1 MIKAGSSRVAIQVK
15 AEAGFNAER
24 RHGADLLTR
33 KEHRNTRWKFV
44 TALTGLWSVSRAG
57 GKAPVF
63 SAMAKNQPAEFAAVR
78 NREHAQSARS
88 FAAMKS
94 R

>member
-1 MIKAGSSRVAIQVK
+1 MEIRYGS
-15 AEAGFNAER
+15 
-24 RHGADLLTR
+24 
-33 KEHRNTRWKFV
+33 HRIVVREP
-44 TALTGLWSVSRAG
+44 GG